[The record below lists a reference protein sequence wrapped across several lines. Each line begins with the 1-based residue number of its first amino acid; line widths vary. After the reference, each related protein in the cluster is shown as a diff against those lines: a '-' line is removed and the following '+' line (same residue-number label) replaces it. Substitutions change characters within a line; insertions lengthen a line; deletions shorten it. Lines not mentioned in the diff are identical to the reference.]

1 MRALLLLLLFLPL
14 ALPETASAAPAPAP
28 APVMAPVSMAPS
40 PAPVAQRRGRSRRS
54 VPQRRSGRGGSRG
67 GGRSSS
73 NFSSGPAIGDLSVF
87 RTGTGKT
94 TRRSL
99 TDLSGGS
106 FGGSRRPKREG
117 PSDVVLPGEA
127 ELLAWFET
135 GDGDSSGWISY
146 RESAH
151 SLGFDRSRYRRFDEN
166 RDGRMGLEEFELY
179 VLFAKKERTFREPL
193 PPADLLG
200 APTRTPE
207 QLRNAYDRDRD
218 GLLSRN
224 EVEVALRDYGR
235 EDLVPERVVM
245 GLDRDDD
252 NRLNVRELSGLE
264 GIVGLVSVDT
274 TVPFVSGVI
283 DTDANNAEEL
293 FGVVEPRAEGSNAPP
308 RIQGP
313 VRPFHRLD
321 LDRSGGI
328 SLSELEELLRPLF
341 SSVRVAT
348 VLHTLDVDLNGELSE
363 QEFESAIG
371 AQILTEA
378 PSSGR

>member
-1 MRALLLLLLFLPL
+1 MRVSLIFLPLLL
-14 ALPETASAAPAPAP
+14 ALPETASAAPAALAPIASPAP
-28 APVMAPVSMAPS
+28 AVS
-40 PAPVAQRRGRSRRS
+40 PALQGRGRSRRS
-54 VPQRRSGRGGSRG
+54 VPQRGGQSSRG
-67 GGRSSS
+67 GRRSGGSK
-73 NFSSGPAIGDLSVF
+73 FSSGPAIGDLAVF
-87 RTGTGKT
+87 KRGSTKT

-99 TDLSGGS
+99 SDLSGSS
-106 FGGSRRPKREG
+106 FGGSRRPKRET
-117 PSDVVLPGEA
+117 SSEFVLPGET
-127 ELLAWFET
+127 EILAWFET

-146 RESAH
+146 REASHA
-151 SLGFDRSRYRRFDEN
+151 LGFDRSRYQRFDEN
-166 RDGRMGLEEFELY
+166 RDGRMGMEEFELY

-218 GLLSRN
+218 GVLSRN

-235 EDLVPERVVM
+235 QDLVPERVVM

-264 GIVGLVSVDT
+264 GIVGLVSVGT
-274 TVPFVSGVI
+274 TVPTLSNPI
-283 DTDANNAEEL
+283 DTDASSAEEL

-321 LDRSGGI
+321 LDRSGAI

-348 VLHTLDVDLNGELSE
+348 VLHTLDTDLDGELSE
-363 QEFESAIG
+363 QEFESAISALALG
-371 AQILTEA
+371 
-378 PSSGR
+378 GRDN